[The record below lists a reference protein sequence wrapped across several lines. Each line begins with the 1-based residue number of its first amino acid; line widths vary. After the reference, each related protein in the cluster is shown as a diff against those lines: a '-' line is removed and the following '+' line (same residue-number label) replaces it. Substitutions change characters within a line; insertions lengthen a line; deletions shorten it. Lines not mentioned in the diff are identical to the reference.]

1 MVCRSHARIHPISQT
16 LLLINELSRAFRQRH
31 RTALPLAK
39 SSLQLSKRCPL
50 ATLAPSLSMA
60 RPLRS
65 PRQTRKRLQNGVSLA
80 RSLPCHF
87 ANAFAH
93 KRGDDIISPTA
104 SLSSAFGEMMSTP
117 RKAESGRYA
126 PFHIFYGS
134 SAPLPT
140 PDAEGRAKEDATRKL
155 VAIFFRS
162 PFCLKK
168 RYSFHF
174 IHGIAQLCRE

>member
-16 LLLINELSRAFRQRH
+16 LLLINELSRVFRQRH

-140 PDAEGRAKEDATRKL
+140 PGAEGRAKEDATRKL

>member
-1 MVCRSHARIHPISQT
+1 MNILKRSPV
-16 LLLINELSRAFRQRH
+16 
-31 RTALPLAK
+31 
-39 SSLQLSKRCPL
+39 
-50 ATLAPSLSMA
+50 ATLPPTFSMA

-65 PRQTRKRLQNGVSLA
+65 PRQAQKCLRNGVSLA
-80 RSLPCHF
+80 RSHPPHF
-87 ANAFAH
+87 ANTFAH
-93 KRGDDIISPTA
+93 RRGVAIISPTA
-104 SLSSAFGEMMSTP
+104 SLSSAFGEMMATP
-117 RKAESGRYA
+117 RKAVFGRYA

-140 PDAEGRAKEDATRKL
+140 PGAEGRAKEDATRKL

-162 PFCLKK
+162 PFCLKR

>member
-1 MVCRSHARIHPISQT
+1 M
-16 LLLINELSRAFRQRH
+16 RAFRQRH

-39 SSLQLSKRCPL
+39 CSHQLSKRCPL

-65 PRQTRKRLQNGVSLA
+65 PRQAQKCLRNGVPLA
-80 RSLPCHF
+80 SSHPPHF
-87 ANAFAH
+87 ANTFAH
-93 KRGDDIISPTA
+93 RRGVDSISPTA

-117 RKAESGRYA
+117 LKAVFGRYA

-134 SAPLPT
+134 SATLPT
-140 PDAEGRAKEDATRKL
+140 PNAEGRAKEDATRKL

-162 PFCLKK
+162 SFCLKR